1 VGFSGFFSRLFLA
14 RKGAKKGIF
23 KKHATQ
29 NATPGVG
36 SPLVLPKACV
46 ILEFEILP
54 DFLDSLGFFY
64 KRALECLHF
73 VYFDFLIFLIFR
85 FF

>member
-1 VGFSGFFSRLFLA
+1 VVFSGFFSRLFLA

-36 SPLVLPKACV
+36 SPLVLPKGLRNFG
-46 ILEFEILP
+46 IR
-54 DFLDSLGFFY
+54 DSPGFF
-64 KRALECLHF
+64 
-73 VYFDFLIFLIFR
+73 
-85 FF
+85 